1 MVRLRPHH
9 LLCLL
14 TFVGEGYTPEFVANF
29 DAVVRRIRAGEAI
42 ELIDGRDDVCAP
54 LEGTGDVHC
63 ASASVARRD
72 RAALLALAE
81 SGLAI
86 DERPLYLER
95 ERLASLRDAF
105 AAGTIR
111 AACRGCNWDELCTAV
126 AAGGY
131 RGSPLTIPPQG
142 TNGA

>member
-1 MVRLRPHH
+1 
-9 LLCLL
+9 LCLL

-29 DAVVRRIRAGEAI
+29 DAIVRRIGAGEAI

-54 LEGTGDVHC
+54 LDATGDDHC
-63 ASASVARRD
+63 ASASVSRRD

-81 SGLAI
+81 SGLAL
-86 DERPLYLER
+86 DARPLRLER
-95 ERLASLRDAF
+95 ERVAALRDAF

-111 AACRGCNWDELCTAV
+111 AACRGCSWADLCTSV

-131 RGSPLTIPPQG
+131 RGSPLGAAPQG
-142 TNGA
+142 TTGV